1 MALTSSPVQERR
13 RSVRSECPPRLGINL
28 LDPQWPVPADGVNV
42 SGDGLCLRLQE
53 MLQLR
58 SLVRLQIT
66 PSAKA
71 PRPVT
76 CTGRVA
82 WVIQRLDLRTAPP
95 FLYDVGIEFVDPPAM
110 LQHLLVRR
118 GMRPPAPKSGSA
130 QEKPLLSAVIRGRHF
145 IPRLERTPTHPQRWH
160 LVVSVDGAPCFSDHV
175 SSERAATAAW
185 AQFKRQQA
193 RR

>member
-13 RSVRSECPPRLGINL
+13 RSVRSEFPPRFGINL
-28 LDPQWPVPADGVNV
+28 LDPQRSVPADGVNV
-42 SGDGLCLRLQE
+42 SERGVCLRLRE
-53 MLQLR
+53 MLEVR

-66 PSAKA
+66 PPTKA
-71 PRPVT
+71 PRPIT

-82 WVIQRLDLRTAPP
+82 WVIQRLDLRTDPP

-110 LQHLLVRR
+110 LRHLLAQR
-118 GMRPPAPKSGSA
+118 GAHLAAPKSHPV
-130 QEKPLLSAVIRGRHF
+130 QDTPLESAVIRGRHF
-145 IPRLERTPTHPQRWH
+145 VPRLERTPHHPQRWH
-160 LVVSVDGAPCFSDHV
+160 LVVSVDGVPCFSDHV

-185 AQFKRQQA
+185 AQFKRRQV